1 MFYKR
6 VKQNGLL
13 RITVQRLILTDI
25 MQRFLI
31 IGLGN
36 IGEEY
41 RHTRHNIGF
50 DVVSAFVLKQGGM
63 FKLDRLAE
71 VAEVKWKG
79 RMFTCIKPTTY
90 MNLSGKAF
98 KYWMD
103 KEKVELANT
112 LTIVD
117 DLALP
122 LSRLRLRGSGSDAG
136 HNGLKDIQL
145 TLGTDQYPK
154 LRFGI
159 GNGFPKGSQVDFVLG
174 KWGAAEI
181 PIVHQKIAKS
191 VEIIESFASVGLEKT
206 MNLANSMTF
215 E

>member
-1 MFYKR
+1 MSK
-6 VKQNGLL
+6 
-13 RITVQRLILTDI
+13 
-25 MQRFLI
+25 FLI

-36 IGEEY
+36 IGPEY
-41 RHTRHNIGF
+41 AHTRHNIGF
-50 DVVSAFVLKQGGM
+50 DVLDAFVIKQGGF
-63 FKLDRLAE
+63 FKSDRLAD

-79 RMFTCIKPTTY
+79 KTFICVKPTSF

-103 KEKVELANT
+103 KEKIEIENT

-122 LSRLRLRGSGSDAG
+122 ISKIRLRASGSDAG

-145 TLGTDQYPK
+145 TLGTDAYPK

-159 GNGFPKGSQVDFVLG
+159 GNDFKKGQQIDFVLG
-174 KWGAAEI
+174 KWNTGEKK
-181 PIVHQKIAKS
+181 IVELKIEKS
-191 VEIIESFASVGLEKT
+191 VEVIESFASIGLSRT
-206 MNLANSMTF
+206 MTMANAF
-215 E
+215 EIIA

>member
-1 MFYKR
+1 MSK
-6 VKQNGLL
+6 
-13 RITVQRLILTDI
+13 
-25 MQRFLI
+25 FLI

-36 IGEEY
+36 IGPEY
-41 RHTRHNIGF
+41 AHTRHNIGF
-50 DVVSAFVLKQGGM
+50 DVLDAFVIKQGGF
-63 FKLDRLAE
+63 FKSDRLAD

-79 RMFTCIKPTTY
+79 KTFICIKPTTF

-103 KEKVELANT
+103 KEKIEVENT

-122 LSRLRLRGSGSDAG
+122 ISKIRLRASGSDAG

-145 TLGTDQYPK
+145 TLGTDAYPK

-159 GNGFPKGSQVDFVLG
+159 GSDFRKGQQIDFVLG
-174 KWGAAEI
+174 KWDTAEKK
-181 PIVHQKIAKS
+181 IVDSKIGKC
-191 VEIIESFASVGLEKT
+191 VEVIESFASIGMPRTMTMANALEIT
-206 MNLANSMTF
+206 

>member
-1 MFYKR
+1 MNK
-6 VKQNGLL
+6 
-13 RITVQRLILTDI
+13 
-25 MQRFLI
+25 FLI
-31 IGLGN
+31 VGLGN

-41 RHTRHNIGF
+41 KHTRHNIGF
-50 DVVSAFVLKQGGM
+50 DVVSAFVLKHGGF

-71 VAEVKWKG
+71 VAEIKWKG
-79 RMFTCIKPTTY
+79 RVFICIKPTTY
-90 MNLSGKAF
+90 MNLSGKAM

-103 KEKVELANT
+103 KEGVDISRT

-122 LSRLRLRGSGSDAG
+122 LSKLRLRGSGSDAG

-159 GNGFPKGSQVDFVLG
+159 GNQFPKGRQVEFVLG
-174 KWGAAEI
+174 KWLPDE
-181 PIVHQKIAKS
+181 QKIIQSKIDKS
-191 VEIIESFASVGLEKT
+191 LEIIESFATVGLEKT
-206 MNLANSMTF
+206 MSQVNNLNF
-215 E
+215 L